1 MPVVASQERIGHPLI
16 RSSTDGTDAKPNE
29 EESALLQAYLRGVSE
44 EKTSSGEKMKQATCK
59 FGSSLQN
66 EYNFDKNLDD
76 ILGEA
81 PVQDDQGEYEEE
93 DDDVHDIQ

>member
-29 EESALLQAYLRGVSE
+29 EES
-44 EKTSSGEKMKQATCK
+44 EKTSSGEKMKQATSK

-81 PVQDDQGEYEEE
+81 PVQDNQGEYEEE
-93 DDDVHDIQ
+93 DDDVHDIQQY